1 MNELETS
8 EQVTKY
14 RGYLFDSPNFSPKD
28 YACER
33 TYTTHIHDENG
44 VLIDVIKPNEIVVF
58 PCKACTKNFAT
69 KQSLER
75 HLERFP
81 LCKNWK
87 EEDGK
92 LLSES
97 VGLWANKVVSS
108 AITGANHKTCK
119 FCETEFST
127 VGNFNKHFASA
138 VACNR
143 VAYTAVKKAF
153 AEA

>member
-1 MNELETS
+1 MNELEAS
-8 EQVTKY
+8 EQVAKY
-14 RGYLFDSPNFSPKD
+14 RGYLFDAPNFSPKD
-28 YACER
+28 YAFER
-33 TYTTHIHDENG
+33 NYTTHIHDENG
-44 VLIDVIKPNEIVVF
+44 ILIDVIKPNEIVVF
-58 PCKACTKNFAT
+58 PCKACTKNFTT

-97 VGLWANKVVSS
+97 VNLWANKIISQ
-108 AITGANHKTCK
+108 AISGEDYKTCK
-119 FCETEFST
+119 FCKTEFSS
-127 VGNFNKHFASA
+127 VGNFNKHFTSA
-138 VACNR
+138 VTCNR
-143 VAYTAVKKAF
+143 LAYTAVKKAF